1 MKRRDFLKLSGCF
14 VAAASLSS
22 FPACGDDGGSTG
34 VFSFAEG
41 VASGDPR
48 AESVVLWTRVQAVS
62 GDTGPI
68 AVLAQVSASEDFSDI
83 IVEQALEATSA
94 SDHTLRLLVTQLAPG
109 TIYFYRF
116 TAGSDKIVG
125 RTITAPAD
133 TDETSVN
140 LAWVSCQDYSA
151 GSFGAY
157 RQMLNDDIAAA
168 PADQIQVVVHL
179 GDFIY
184 ETIGGRF
191 QVPLNENLDAI
202 SLMNVDGS
210 PRVIAPFPSGGGTI
224 DKDGTT
230 VTYANSLDDYRHLYK
245 EYLHEP
251 HLQAARARWP
261 FIQTWDDHEFTDDCW
276 QSQANYDSTTST
288 EEASQQRK
296 VAANQAWFEFIPA
309 NLSDAVGVGG
319 VANPAS
325 DFVSADV
332 QDTAFTAPNADNL
345 VDEANNVAA
354 IGSMSIYRSI
364 RYGKL
369 VDFIVTD
376 LRSYRSDHSIPEEL
390 TFGQGA
396 FFHPRTALP
405 AEMVRVLDEGMTAN
419 GGNPPDTVQGLVN
432 TRKDS
437 PVGTVL
443 GAEQKAWWKATM
455 QASSAT
461 WRVWCNEMPMM
472 RFMVERGPA
481 GILIYDRV
489 AFCDAWDDKPTER
502 NELMTFLKDEAIDNV
517 VVITGDIHAHFAGT
531 LMDNYDSATPTAV
544 ATEFV
549 AAGISSNTIFSFFEN
564 AVRGQP
570 EVLRDLITFDDTQ
583 FGGTLRLKNNLNTLV
598 RFGSGA
604 AQTATATGDA
614 AQAVAAADPNSNP
627 HLRFADTDAQGYGL
641 MTLSA
646 SGVETT
652 LVTVNRPT
660 TEMGDAG
667 QGIRG
672 TASFSLPAGNAGGL
686 TGPVFTGEI
695 PFPQS

>member
-14 VAAASLSS
+14 VAAASVSS

-34 VFSFAEG
+34 AFTFAEG

-48 AESVVLWTRVQAVS
+48 ADSVVLWTRVQASS
-62 GDTGPI
+62 GEAGPI
-68 AVLAQVSASEDFSDI
+68 AVLAQVSESEDFSDI
-83 IVEQALEATSA
+83 VVEQQLEATA
-94 SDHTLRLLVTQLAPG
+94 DSDHTLRLLVTQLSAG
-109 TIYFYRF
+109 TVYYYRF

-133 TDETSVN
+133 TDESAVN

-157 RQMLNDDIAAA
+157 RQMINDDIAAA
-168 PADQIQVVVHL
+168 AADQIQVVVHL

-191 QVPLNENLDAI
+191 QVPLDENLDAI
-202 SLMNVDGS
+202 SLSNVDGS

-245 EYLHEP
+245 EYLREP

-261 FIQTWDDHEFTDDCW
+261 FIQTWDDHEFTDDSW
-276 QSQANYDSTTST
+276 QSQANYDSSSTT
-288 EEASQQRK
+288 EEASQKRK

-309 NLSDAVGVGG
+309 NLSDAIGVGG

-325 DFVSADV
+325 DFAFADV
-332 QDTAFTAPNADNL
+332 QDAAFTAVNADNF
-345 VDEANNVAA
+345 VEEANNTAAVA
-354 IGSMSIYRSI
+354 SMTIYRSL
-364 RYGKL
+364 RYGKH
-369 VDFIVTD
+369 VDFVVTD
-376 LRSYRSDHSIPEEL
+376 LRSYRSDHTIAEDL
-390 TFGQGA
+390 TFGQAA

-419 GGNPPDTVQGLVN
+419 GGNPPDNVQGLEN
-432 TRKDS
+432 TRKNS
-437 PVGTVL
+437 PVGTML

-455 QASSAT
+455 QASTAT

-472 RFMVERGPA
+472 RFLVERGTA
-481 GILIYDRV
+481 GILLFDRV
-489 AFCDAWDDKPTER
+489 AFCDSWDDKPTER
-502 NELMTFLKDEAIDNV
+502 NELMTFLRDESVDNV
-517 VVITGDIHAHFAGT
+517 VVISGDIHAHFAGS
-531 LMDNYDSATPTAV
+531 LMDNYDGATPAPV

-549 AAGISSNTIFSFFEN
+549 AGGISSNTIFSFFEN

-570 EVLRDLITFDDTQ
+570 EALRDLITFDDTQ

-598 RFGSGA
+598 RFGTAA

-614 AQAVAAADPNSNP
+614 AQTLAAADPNSNP
-627 HLRFADTDAQGYGL
+627 HLLFADTNAQGYGL
-641 MTLSA
+641 MTVGA
-646 SGVETT
+646 TGVETT

-660 TEMGDAG
+660 TEMGEAG
-667 QGIRG
+667 QGIKG
-672 TASFSLPAGNAGGL
+672 TASFSLPAGNAAGL
-686 TGPVFTGEI
+686 TGPVLTGDK
-695 PFPQS
+695 PFPLV